1 MGHGLDCAPSHR
13 SPFTSVGLL
22 SDFILSLPVLLFSLV
37 AHEYAHAR
45 TALWQGDDTG
55 YSLGRVTLN
64 PLPHIDPWMS
74 ILVPAILWF
83 TSNGTF
89 LFGGA
94 KPVPVTPRKYK
105 HYVRGDLIVSSAGV
119 ITNFFLAFGCAG
131 LFVLLGLLGN
141 VMPGVTEGLAT
152 LQRMML
158 YGIQLN
164 LILCF
169 FNLIPIPPLDGSHL
183 LYHALPA
190 EIGAQYRSI
199 GRFGFIPIL
208 ILIMFLPAVLSFLLT
223 PSYWGFA
230 QFYHLVSPFGLGEL
244 WDFTRG

>member
-1 MGHGLDCAPSHR
+1 MNGTVCAGLFTVHH
-13 SPFTSVGLL
+13 SPFTSVGPL
-22 SDFILSLPVLLFSLV
+22 SDFILCLPILLFSLV

-74 ILVPAILWF
+74 VLVPAILWF
-83 TSNGTF
+83 TSGF

-94 KPVPVTPRKYK
+94 KPVPVTPRKYR
-105 HYVRGDLIVSSAGV
+105 HYVQGDLIVSSAGV
-119 ITNFFLAFGCAG
+119 ITNFFLAFVCAG
-131 LFVLLGLLGN
+131 LFVGLGALGTA
-141 VMPGVTEGLAT
+141 MPGLSHGLAV

-158 YGIQLN
+158 FGVQLN
-164 LILCF
+164 LVLCV

-183 LYHALPA
+183 LYHALPT
-190 EIGAQYRSI
+190 ELGTQFRSI
-199 GRFGFIPIL
+199 GRFGFIPLL
-208 ILIMFLPAVLSFLLT
+208 ILIMFFPAVLSFLLT

-230 QFYHLVSPFGLGEL
+230 QFYHLVSPFGLGEV